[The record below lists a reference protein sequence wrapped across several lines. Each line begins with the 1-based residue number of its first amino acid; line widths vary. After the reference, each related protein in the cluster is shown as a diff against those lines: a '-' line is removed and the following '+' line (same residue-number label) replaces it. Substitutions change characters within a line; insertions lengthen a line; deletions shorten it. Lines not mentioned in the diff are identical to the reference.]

1 MPPCPQMMERR
12 AALGLLAGT
21 AALLAGTGASQA
33 AYGDAARVFAG
44 KITNKSGFVPYAGEG
59 FALLLPAKWNPS
71 PERDFPGTVLR
82 CNEGVCN
89 EGVGVGRFGAGFQ
102 RFWLLLCPAGSCAS
116 LARVHSESAVLACHF
131 HPLSSD
137 ACVACQ
143 AYCCHCLGLYMV
155 LCELAKFRFPRLR
168 CTGMRT
174 TTSRLTT

>member
-1 MPPCPQMMERR
+1 MERR

-102 RFWLLLCPAGSCAS
+102 RFGFCCAQQAPVHHLRGYIRSLRCLHVTSIHCRAMHALHAKRIAVTVSDSTWSCVN
-116 LARVHSESAVLACHF
+116 LQ
-131 HPLSSD
+131 SSD
-137 ACVACQ
+137 F
-143 AYCCHCLGLYMV
+143 
-155 LCELAKFRFPRLR
+155 LA
-168 CTGMRT
+168 
-174 TTSRLTT
+174 SDAQV